1 MLEGETHAHGTGGQS
16 SRLRAHFY
24 VEGSVGSCTQS
35 SEQLFSEPTEGR
47 MWGTNS
53 WLVVKG
59 LG

>member
-1 MLEGETHAHGTGGQS
+1 MHAHGVGGQS
-16 SRLRAHFY
+16 SRLRAQHFY